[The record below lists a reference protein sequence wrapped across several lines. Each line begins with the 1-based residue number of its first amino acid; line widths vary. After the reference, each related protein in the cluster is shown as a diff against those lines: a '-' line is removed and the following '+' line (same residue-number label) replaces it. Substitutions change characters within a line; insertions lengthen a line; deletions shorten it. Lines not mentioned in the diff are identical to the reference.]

1 MAAPSHHMLTLEIS
15 LVTMRVGQVSFL
27 FLVAALALDV
37 GSPRLA

>member
-1 MAAPSHHMLTLEIS
+1 MLTLEIS
-15 LVTMRVGQVSFL
+15 LVTVGVGRVDFL